1 MTDRKGL
8 HSLQIGNPG
17 RWRDFDGLCWNVVK
31 RQKVRHDISHARAR
45 LHEAEPTGARRLY
58 PDVLRCCQDGEGIEA
73 EFACGNHPEVL
84 LARILAVP
92 VLRFSDRRTSV
103 LPPQ

>member
-1 MTDRKGL
+1 MTGRKGL

-17 RWRDFDGLCWNVVK
+17 RRRDFDILCWNVVK
-31 RQKVRHDISHARAR
+31 RQEVRHDISRARAR
-45 LHEAEPTGARRLY
+45 LHEAEPTGARLLY

-73 EFACGNHPEVL
+73 EFACGNHAKVL

-92 VLRFSDRRTSV
+92 VLRFPDRRTSV
-103 LPPQ
+103 LHPQ